1 MKMRKIIFVTIV
13 ILLNSLKCEIVSD
26 INYFNKDMEYFPRN
40 MGDEERMKGINFEDH
55 LIDYK
60 NKLMKILK
68 IENWDTDYDQ
78 LLRRLY
84 FSKVNLS
91 RYDEIVQIYG
101 DVINEIKTN
110 PKLDWYFLFGSNIVV
125 VGEVIHEQ
133 IEPDDHYNK
142 IIKIKVDSI
151 IRGEYYFNKVPEF
164 LTQSNRWT
172 QLQTGSKYLIGFD
185 YFKNNLNSK
194 SSITEIN
201 INGAVT
207 VATDAIFTQ
216 KQRGDYETDFLTG
229 LPENSSTRE
238 YYLQSIKDKGLLFY
252 KEKFYDVLE
261 KLNKINNQKDFY
273 NRSYNE

>member
-1 MKMRKIIFVTIV
+1 MKKTIFVTIV
-13 ILLNSLKCEIVSD
+13 ILLNFLRCEIVLD
-26 INYFNKDMEYFPRN
+26 RNYYNKDMEYFPRN
-40 MGDEERMKGINFEDH
+40 IGDEERMKGINFNDH
-55 LIDYK
+55 LLGYK
-60 NKLMKILK
+60 NKLMKILE
-68 IENWDTDYDQ
+68 IENWDTDYDH

-84 FSKVNLS
+84 YSKVNLNK
-91 RYDEIVQIYG
+91 YNEIVQDYG

-110 PKLDWYFLFGSNIVV
+110 PKLDWYFLFGSNIVI

-133 IEPDDHYNK
+133 IESDNHYNK

-185 YFKNNLNSK
+185 YFENNLNSK

-207 VATDAIFTQ
+207 VAVDAIFTQ
-216 KQRGDYETDFLTG
+216 KQRDDFEKEFLTE
-229 LPENSSTRE
+229 LPESSSARK
-238 YYLQSIKDKGLLFY
+238 YYLQIINDKGLFFY

-273 NRSYNE
+273 NRNYNE